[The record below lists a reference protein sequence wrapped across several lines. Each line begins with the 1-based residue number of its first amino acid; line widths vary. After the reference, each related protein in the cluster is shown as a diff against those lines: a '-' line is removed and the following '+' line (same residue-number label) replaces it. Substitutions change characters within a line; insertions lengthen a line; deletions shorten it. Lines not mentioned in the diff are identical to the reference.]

1 MSTLQIQDSFQ
12 PYYAGREEAEAAAR
26 AKPAVDVKPAGG
38 KLAGKGQARKPPAP
52 PRPKLGRSGQD

>member
-26 AKPAVDVKPAGG
+26 SKSAADAKSLG
-38 KLAGKGQARKPPAP
+38 KSSAKIPTRKPLAP

>member
-26 AKPAVDVKPAGG
+26 AKPAADGKSALHNTVVKKP
-38 KLAGKGQARKPPAP
+38 ARKPPAP